1 MIRCSSGVNGEYPQ
15 IVGTSSDFSCSLGS
29 SFHRLRQRS
38 RRTRRLPEAQHAAS
52 DAFESGTVLP
62 DHAYYYTGSEMNPN
76 AIIAIYS
83 DYTLETDRWKSVDA
97 TAKQLKDWVDM
108 ITDFR
113 GYGLRTLGSDILG
126 PHGEY
131 IGIWYSK
138 KSDFTTVR
146 LLEGNRVMVFPPAEN
161 LIIPNPLRR
170 LGVE

>member
-1 MIRCSSGVNGEYPQ
+1 MVN
-15 IVGTSSDFSCSLGS
+15 
-29 SFHRLRQRS
+29 
-38 RRTRRLPEAQHAAS
+38 TRRSSAHPAIFLILSALLFTGCAS
-52 DAFESGTVLP
+52 VPSGSNGDLKLSTSASEAFESGTVLP
-62 DHAYYYTGSEMNPN
+62 DHAYYYTGPEMNPN

-83 DYTLETDRWKSVDA
+83 DFTLETDRWKSVNA

-146 LLEGNRVMVFPPAEN
+146 LLEGNRVMVFPPPAEN

-170 LGVE
+170 LGIE